1 MKAVAAVYSVI
12 VRFVSVVIVAEKIWR
27 AWDDGGFDALV
38 GCIDGD
44 VSRQIVD
51 SLHLA
56 VAFEA

>member
-1 MKAVAAVYSVI
+1 MKAVAAVYSI
-12 VRFVSVVIVAEKIWR
+12 VSLCVSVVFVAERVRR

-38 GCIDGD
+38 GCVDGY

-51 SLHLA
+51 FLHLA